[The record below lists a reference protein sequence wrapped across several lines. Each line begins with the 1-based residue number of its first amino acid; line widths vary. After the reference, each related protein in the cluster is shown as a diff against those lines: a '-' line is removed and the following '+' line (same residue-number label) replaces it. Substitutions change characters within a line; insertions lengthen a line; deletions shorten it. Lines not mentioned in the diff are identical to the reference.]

1 MLPDANNHNQEESS
15 SNTNSENQESAQM
28 PVACT
33 GFAAPSEPLNLNYHA
48 NGESWSGEEFALKN
62 HFVCQRWHRPYA
74 AALMEADP
82 TRLAGFIAEAEKIMA
97 ERYLEL
103 CDAPVPGSEI
113 VDLQNAAYALSQM
126 KRAYEI
132 GVTHERFVA

>member
-1 MLPDANNHNQEESS
+1 MSSDANDRIPEESVPS
-15 SNTNSENQESAQM
+15 AASENQKNSET
-28 PVACT
+28 PVAC
-33 GFAAPSEPLNLNYHA
+33 AAEAVPMNLDCATSEPPA
-48 NGESWSGEEFALKN
+48 ASKEFELGDY
-62 HFVCQRWHRPYA
+62 FVCQDWHRPYA